1 MVIVDTSVWIDF
13 FNGKENECV
22 YKLESLKEK
31 DIDIFTTGIIVTEIL
46 SGFKEERDV
55 NLAAEL
61 LKNLPFVNPVYPD
74 TYIKAASIY
83 RTGRRK
89 GITIRKIIDCLIA
102 QSAIENNLL
111 LLHKDEDFNQIAGFT
126 ELKIY

>member
-13 FNGKENECV
+13 FNGKENEYV
-22 YKLESLKEK
+22 YKLESLMEK
-31 DIDIFTTGIIVTEIL
+31 DIDIFTTGIIVTELL
-46 SGFKEERDV
+46 SGFKEERDIKT
-55 NLAAEL
+55 ASEL
-61 LKNLPFVNPVYPD
+61 LKNLLFVNPVYPD

-102 QSAIENNLL
+102 QTAIENNLL
-111 LLHKDEDFNQIAGFT
+111 LLHKDEDFNQIAGFSG
-126 ELKIY
+126 LKIY

>member
-13 FNGKENECV
+13 FNGKENEYV

-46 SGFKEERDV
+46 SGFKEERDIK
-55 NLAAEL
+55 LTAEL
-61 LKNLPFVNPVYPD
+61 LKHLPFVDPVYPE

-83 RTGRRK
+83 RTGRKR
-89 GITIRKIIDCLIA
+89 GITVRKIIDCLIA
-102 QSAIENNLL
+102 QIAIENNLL
-111 LLHKDEDFNQIAGFT
+111 LLHKDEDFNQIASFT

>member
-13 FNGKENECV
+13 FNGKENEYV